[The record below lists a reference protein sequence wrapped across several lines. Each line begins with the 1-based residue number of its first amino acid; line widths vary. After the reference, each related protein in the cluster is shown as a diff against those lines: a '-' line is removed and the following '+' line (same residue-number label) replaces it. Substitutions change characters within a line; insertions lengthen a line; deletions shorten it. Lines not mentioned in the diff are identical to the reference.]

1 MLPKGFPPFTT
12 VQGYFYE
19 WRDTGLFERI
29 NFELLLQAREVA
41 GREPRPS
48 GGVIDSQ
55 SVKTTESRGP
65 QDYDAAKKVK
75 GRTGHVVTDTAGLL
89 VGALVHPAHIEDRDG
104 ARLVIAAVRN
114 LFPWLRYLFAD
125 SAYAGDKLVN
135 KLAEFGHWTIKLIK
149 RPAAIIAFQPLPRR
163 QTPRKAC
170 CVLSPAQ
177 RSDLRLGAVF
187 LTTMPVITGP
197 VSVFKRVGN
206 FYSSLRWALAT

>member
-1 MLPKGFPPFTT
+1 M
-12 VQGYFYE
+12 
-19 WRDTGLFERI
+19 
-29 NFELLLQAREVA
+29 LQAREVA
-41 GREPRPS
+41 GREPSPS

-55 SVKTTESRGP
+55 SVKTTESGRP
-65 QDYDAAKKVK
+65 QDYDAAKKIK
-75 GRTGHVVTDTAGLL
+75 GRTGHVMTDTAGLL
-89 VGALVHPAHIEDRDG
+89 IGAVVHRADIQDRDG
-104 ARLVIAAVRN
+104 ARQVIAAVRN

-177 RSDLRLGAVF
+177 RLDLRLGAVF

-197 VSVFKRVGN
+197 VSVFKRVKN
-206 FYSSLRWALAT
+206 FCSSLRWALAT